1 MSSPTPGT
9 AHLRIADL
17 FDRPIGRGINGVI
30 KAGQQDDR
38 NVEQELDEY
47 VVTRELDGQFRR
59 FFEHYADSLEKPTD
73 RVGVWISGF
82 FGSGK
87 SHFLKILSYLLA
99 NREVMGRRALSFFD
113 ESKLPDAVLRA
124 WVDKAARAAEH
135 TDVILFNIDAK
146 ADASSKANKEAVAR
160 VMQKAFDEHLGY
172 LASSPEM
179 AALERMLDKRGKYG
193 EFKVAFEGAAGA
205 PWTEVRDGWAFH
217 QPDIIQ
223 ALTQAAGMT
232 PDEGQRWLESLSVQ
246 RDPSAEEFAR
256 EVRDYLDRRG
266 KGHRVLF
273 LVDEVG
279 QYVGDNSSL
288 MLNLQSVAEEL
299 GTRAP
304 GRAWIL
310 VTSQEDIDRVLQ
322 GKGKSNDFS
331 KIQGRFTTRISLS
344 SANTDEVIRLRLLKK
359 TADGARALE
368 ALYDTSQAALK
379 NLITFNNDATLLGYK
394 DAESFV
400 ANYPFIPYQF
410 KLLQEAFTAIR
421 QTGHSGKHLSE
432 GERSML
438 NAFQDAAQTY
448 GGQPLGSLVPF
459 WAFYSAVEG
468 FLDSNVRRVIDQAK
482 DNPALEAQDTEVL
495 KTLFMLKHVKEI
507 KTNLDNLTTLSLR
520 QVDEDRLALRGRIQ
534 ASLARL
540 EKQTLIA
547 RSGDLWTFLTNE
559 EQDVGRE
566 IKSIDVA
573 EGELNAELQKRVWQ
587 SVFTATSLKYD
598 TYHQYP
604 FNRKLDDRPF
614 GAAAHD
620 IGVQIVTPF
629 AERFE
634 ALAEEHVAAVQSGT
648 VLPGGSIE
656 ALVILPDDR
665 LLFEELTE
673 MVRTDRYVAR
683 KSGQD
688 STPSMRQIVSARA
701 EENNARKARIETN
714 LRQAIAGARVYVLGS
729 RLESPGGSAAE
740 VLQGALRAL
749 VNNGYPKRSFLQ
761 KPHLTEG
768 DVARAFIT
776 PDDSQNLDGQ
786 DPNHLALGE
795 MERWLSEQG
804 LRNVRVTVRTL
815 LDQFTRRPYG
825 WTDAE
830 VLGILATLVARG
842 QVDLHRAQKLVDPGE
857 PGLAGRLLKK
867 AGQEDTVVRLS
878 DAIDPKALGIARRL
892 ARDYLTQVDRPS
904 TADAPKLA
912 AAYREQLAQDREAL
926 LRYQDRAGQGY
937 PFGPALTA
945 PLAAVDAL
953 LATSGTA
960 ALFAEIGT
968 WEEALEDW
976 TDLRAKLQSFYGGA
990 QVKIFD
996 EVRRD
1001 LADLESDLPRVTVPE
1016 LQDRIGKARDMLALP
1031 DPVKVIPQLSGLLK
1045 PVKAHVEELLAESKI
1060 RVQAVLEDEVARL
1073 QAIAGELGPE
1083 ATRKLTGPILEVRG
1097 RLEAAR
1103 TIDAVESTQIAVQNA
1118 ATRTEQ
1124 DILRAIN
1131 ERARQVTPQP
1141 AGDQPGGGETAQP
1154 TLKPIRTLKVR
1165 SITAAPYLES
1175 TQDIDAFL
1183 EVLRTQLEQALQNGE
1198 RIRIE

>member
-1 MSSPTPGT
+1 MSSPTSTDT

-17 FDRPIGRGINGVI
+17 FDRPIGRDINGVI

-59 FFEHYADSLEKPTD
+59 FFEHYADSLEQPTD

-99 NREVMGRRALSFFD
+99 NREVLGRRALSFFD

-193 EFKVAFEGAAGA
+193 EFKVAFEKAVGR
-205 PWTEVRDGWAFH
+205 PWTQVRDGWAFH
-217 QPDIIQ
+217 QSDITQ
-223 ALTQAAGMT
+223 ALSQAAGLT
-232 PDEGQRWLESLSVQ
+232 EEEGQRWLESLSVQ

-266 KGHRVLF
+266 KRHRVLF

-279 QYVGDNSSL
+279 QYVGESSSL
-288 MLNLQSVAEEL
+288 LLNLQSVAEEL
-299 GTRAP
+299 GTKAP

-310 VTSQEDIDRVLQ
+310 VTSQEDIAKVLHGRVHTQ
-322 GKGKSNDFS
+322 GFD
-331 KIQGRFTTRISLS
+331 KIQARFSTRISLS

-359 TADGARALE
+359 TSDGERALE

-421 QTGHSGKHLSE
+421 QTGFSGKHLSE

-438 NAFQDAAQTY
+438 NAFQDAAQTH
-448 GGQPLGSLVPF
+448 GGQTLGSLVPF
-459 WAFYSAVEG
+459 GAFYSAVEG
-468 FLDSNVRRVIDQAK
+468 FLDSNVRRVIDQAQ

-495 KTLFMLKHVKEI
+495 RTLFMLKHVKEI

-520 QVDEDRLALRGRIQ
+520 HVDEDRLALRGRIQ
-534 ASLARL
+534 ASLVRL

-547 RSGDLWTFLTNE
+547 RSGDVWTFLTNE

-598 TYHQYP
+598 AYHQYP

-620 IGVQIVTPF
+620 IGVQVVTPY

-634 ALAEEHVAAVQSGT
+634 ALAEEHVAAVQSGA

-656 ALVILPDDR
+656 ALVVLPDDR

-688 STPSMRQIVSARA
+688 STPSMRQIISARA
-701 EENNARKARIETN
+701 EENGARKARIETN

-729 RLESPGGSAAE
+729 RLESPGGSATE
-740 VLQGALRAL
+740 VLQSALRAL
-749 VNNGYPKRSFLQ
+749 IDNGYPKRSFLQ

-768 DVARAFIT
+768 DVARALTT

-786 DPNHLALGE
+786 DPNHLALGD

-804 LRNVRVTVRTL
+804 LRNIRVTVRTL

-830 VLGILATLVARG
+830 ALGILATLVARG
-842 QVDLHRAQKLVDPGE
+842 QVDLHRAQKPVDPGE

-867 AGQEDTVVRLS
+867 AGQEETVVRLS
-878 DAIDPKALGIARRL
+878 DVIDPKALATARRL
-892 ARDYLTQVDRPS
+892 AREYLMSVDRLA

-912 AAYREQLAQDREAL
+912 AAYREQLGQDREAL
-926 LRYQDRAGQGY
+926 LRYQERAGQGY
-937 PFGPALTA
+937 PFGSALA
-945 PLAAVDAL
+945 GPLASVDAL

-960 ALFAEIGT
+960 ALIAEIAARV
-968 WEEALEDW
+968 EALEDW
-976 TDLRAKLQSFYGGA
+976 VDLRAKLQSFYGGT

-1001 LADLESDLPRVTVPE
+1001 LADLEPDLPRVNVPE
-1016 LQDRIGKARDMLALP
+1016 LQDRIGKARAMLTLP

-1045 PVKAHVEELLAESKI
+1045 PVKAHVEDLLNESKHK
-1060 RVQAVLEDEVARL
+1060 VVGVLEDEIARL
-1073 QAIAGELGPE
+1073 QLMALDLGAE
-1083 ATRKLTGPILEVRG
+1083 KTRTLTGPILDVRA

-1103 TIDAVESTQIAVQNA
+1103 TIDAAEATQLAVQNA
-1118 ATRTEQ
+1118 ALKVEQ
-1124 DILRAIN
+1124 AIIN
-1131 ERARQVTPQP
+1131 ALN
-1141 AGDQPGGGETAQP
+1141 AGDGNEAAPLRP
-1154 TLKPIRTLKVR
+1154 VRTLKVK
-1165 SITAAPYLES
+1165 SMTKSPYLES
-1175 TQDIDAFL
+1175 TQDIENFL
-1183 EVLRTQLEQALQNGE
+1183 FRLRAELQEAVQKGE
-1198 RIRIE
+1198 RVLLE